1 MGINDLDSVVNE
13 MDVQDRYRVAFR
25 NAFKDIIFESK
36 YRTDGLAYSPK
47 NKLRMII
54 EQKHGYNFTS
64 IVERAKVVAQVIR
77 YVKTIHDED
86 PKIMPKVAVVGDEN
100 ECFVLPVKDIINYIS
115 IKEYNWSLSPSSMH
129 QDKVLVDDLT
139 EDNVIKQLYIYKP
152 QNEFGEIVNKIK
164 DINKGVSVP
173 RTLTEKNIDRV
184 YEYFTDKITLKRL
197 GKKISPNDSVNLF
210 AHIMLHPNSVMLN
223 NHTKQLFTGMFKE
236 PLSVSNVESYN
247 SFITEFSRTYTPKQK
262 HIFTAILD
270 RLIEDTTRRKQGEFF
285 TPTIWVNKSY
295 EYIASV
301 YGDNWKEEYV
311 VWDCAW
317 GTGNLTR
324 DYKFK
329 ELYVST
335 LNQSDIDT
343 ANQMGYNPEA
353 TKFQFDF
360 LNDSYEKLPKGLRD
374 AIESGKQIIVLMN
387 PPYASG
393 ANKSIIIGDSKEGA
407 TTTVISE
414 KMKKENW
421 GKSGQNLYAQFFYRI
436 YELNKNSNIH
446 LTVFS
451 PPLFLSGPSFEMFR
465 KNFFKKYQYTNGF
478 LFSADNFSDVA
489 QGWGISFSILK
500 SQTNDQTSN
509 EFKFCL
515 IHPDKNFN
523 LVKIGEKKIY
533 NTDGKISASQW
544 LKEETKK
551 LTTQDAPQQSSPC
564 IIKQKGV
571 GSIVPNALGYFLTNS
586 NNVQVN
592 RTGCALFSSCYSGG
606 HGISIVPKNFKKVV
620 TFFSAR
626 KMILETWDT
635 QKDEYIVPNTNHE
648 NYNEYVNDSII
659 YSMFST
665 YSYQSSLRQIE
676 YKEQQYEIKNQFFW
690 LSKNEMT
697 ELANQNNYTE
707 MYNDVRTD
715 SDRYVHTLLFGED
728 GIYNQLS
735 DEAKDVLDSA
745 SNLVRLSLERRR
757 EFANDTN
764 HLNSWDAGYAQL
776 KLLWKEHYPEQFKEF
791 RAKYKVLEDKMRPM
805 VYELGFLL
813 K

>member
-36 YRTDGLAYSPK
+36 FRTDGLAYSEK

-77 YVKTIHDED
+77 YVKTIHDQD
-86 PKIMPKVAVVGDEN
+86 PKIMPKVAVIGDEN

-115 IKEYNWSLSPSSMH
+115 VKEYNWSLSPSSMH

-139 EDNVIKQLYIYKP
+139 DDNVIKQLYIYKP

-173 RTLTEKNIDRV
+173 RTLTQKNIDRV

-262 HIFTAILD
+262 HTFTAILD

-353 TKFQFDF
+353 IKFQFDF

-374 AIESGKQIIVLMN
+374 AIESGKKIIILIN
-387 PPYASG
+387 PPYG
-393 ANKSIIIGDSKEGA
+393 RANGNGKFGTIEKDSATTIIGE
-407 TTTVISE
+407 E
-414 KMKKENW
+414 MKQLKW
-421 GKSGQNLYAQFFYRI
+421 GSSSSQLYSQFLYRI
-436 YELNKNSNIH
+436 WGLNKNGNIN
-446 LTVFS
+446 LCVFTKS
-451 PPLFLSGPSFEMFR
+451 VYKTGDSF
-465 KNFFKKYQYTNGF
+465 KNFRQNFYQRFKFTKGF
-478 LFSADNFSDVA
+478 LFNASHFSDTSDS
-489 QGWGISFSILK
+489 WGVDFSIWESGTESRDSL
-500 SQTNDQTSN
+500 
-509 EFKFCL
+509 L
-515 IHPDKNFN
+515 IKPLDVNIN
-523 LVKIGEKKIY
+523 GVISLGEKMLY
-533 NTDGKISASQW
+533 NMDNNIKASDWIKENLKGIRTLEKPQLTSA
-544 LKEETKK
+544 LKVKNSAGDFITENALGCFMNKMNSVYVNDTWVS
-551 LTTQDAPQQSSPC
+551 LFSSSTS
-564 IIKQKGV
+564 KGNGGV
-571 GSIVPNALGYFLTNS
+571 SIVPENFLKVTS
-586 NNVQVN
+586 
-592 RTGCALFSSCYSGG
+592 LFC
-606 HGISIVPKNFKKVV
+606 
-620 TFFSAR
+620 AR
-626 KMILETWDT
+626 KTIKQNWIND
-635 QKDEYIVPNTNHE
+635 KDEYFKPNTEHIGFNSFSKE
-648 NYNEYVNDSII
+648 SIV
-659 YSMFST
+659 YSMFNNGSE
-665 YSYQSSLRQIE
+665 QSSLRQIT
-676 YKEQQYEIKNQFFW
+676 YKDQLWDIKNNFFW
-690 LSKNEMT
+690 MSKNEMI
-697 ELANQNNYTE
+697 ELANQNNYNE
-707 MYNDVRTD
+707 LYNDARTD
-715 SDRYVHTLLFGED
+715 SDRYVHTLLFGEE

-745 SNLVRLSLERRR
+745 SNLVRLSFGMRS

-776 KLLWKEHYPEQFKEF
+776 KLLWKEYYPEQFKEF

>member
-36 YRTDGLAYSPK
+36 FRTDGLAYSEK

-77 YVKTIHDED
+77 YIKTIHDQD
-86 PKIMPKVAVVGDEN
+86 PKIMPKVAVIGDEN

-115 IKEYNWSLSPSSMH
+115 VKEYNWSLSPSSMH
-129 QDKVLVDDLT
+129 QDKVLVNDLT
-139 EDNVIKQLYIYKP
+139 DDNVIKQLYIYKP

-184 YEYFTDKITLKRL
+184 YEYFTDKITLKRF

-343 ANQMGYNPEA
+343 TNQMGYNPEA

-360 LNDSYEKLPKGLRD
+360 LNDPYEKLPKGLRD
-374 AIESGKQIIVLMN
+374 AIESGKQIIVLIN
-387 PPYASG
+387 PPYGRANEGGRTSTIKKG
-393 ANKSIIIGDSKEGA
+393 AAN
-407 TTTVISE
+407 TVIGNEMSANN
-414 KMKKENW
+414 M
-421 GKSGQNLYAQFFYRI
+421 GACSAQLYAQFIYRLSEI
-436 YELNKNSNIH
+436 NNVNICM
-446 LTVFS
+446 FS
-451 PPLFLSGPSFEMFR
+451 TTKIFTGVSFSKLRDKLE
-465 KNFFKKYQYTNGF
+465 KTLEFKKGF
-478 LFSADNFSDVA
+478 ILDAKEFSDVKSWA
-489 QGWGISFSILK
+489 LSFSIFKLK
-500 SQTNDQTSN
+500 
-509 EFKFCL
+509 K
-515 IHPDKNFN
+515 
-523 LVKIGEKKIY
+523 
-533 NTDGKISASQW
+533 
-544 LKEETKK
+544 
-551 LTTQDAPQQSSPC
+551 
-564 IIKQKGV
+564 
-571 GSIVPNALGYFLTNS
+571 
-586 NNVQVN
+586 
-592 RTGCALFSSCYSGG
+592 
-606 HGISIVPKNFKKVV
+606 
-620 TFFSAR
+620 
-626 KMILETWDT
+626 
-635 QKDEYIVPNTNHE
+635 
-648 NYNEYVNDSII
+648 
-659 YSMFST
+659 
-665 YSYQSSLRQIE
+665 
-676 YKEQQYEIKNQFFW
+676 
-690 LSKNEMT
+690 
-697 ELANQNNYTE
+697 
-707 MYNDVRTD
+707 
-715 SDRYVHTLLFGED
+715 
-728 GIYNQLS
+728 
-735 DEAKDVLDSA
+735 
-745 SNLVRLSLERRR
+745 
-757 EFANDTN
+757 
-764 HLNSWDAGYAQL
+764 
-776 KLLWKEHYPEQFKEF
+776 
-791 RAKYKVLEDKMRPM
+791 
-805 VYELGFLL
+805 
-813 K
+813 